1 MKNGKRMCIKMEL
14 DLFGKKESLYFIA
27 ETVALYHH
35 KNQLNDDL
43 LGAVKEL
50 QGRLSQMSL
59 EEYEEYYRRIKVP
72 TK

>member
-1 MKNGKRMCIKMEL
+1 MTEL

-27 ETVALYHH
+27 ETVALYHL
-35 KNQLNDDL
+35 KNATNEYLLVLVKKLQERLN
-43 LGAVKEL
+43 
-50 QGRLSQMSL
+50 QMTL